1 MNNKG
6 QSLALFVIIIPIILF
21 FLMIVAD
28 YGLISIEKRHIDNSI
43 KDSIK
48 FGLNNIN
55 NDNID
60 NKIKVLIYK
69 NIDINDIKDIKI
81 NIIDNTITIDIEVK
95 INTIFNILNIKN
107 NIKASYIGKI
117 VDNNIQIIKR

>member
-21 FLMIVAD
+21 FLMIIAD
-28 YGLISIEKRHIDNSI
+28 YGLICIEKRHIDNSI

-107 NIKASYIGKI
+107 NIKVSYIGKI